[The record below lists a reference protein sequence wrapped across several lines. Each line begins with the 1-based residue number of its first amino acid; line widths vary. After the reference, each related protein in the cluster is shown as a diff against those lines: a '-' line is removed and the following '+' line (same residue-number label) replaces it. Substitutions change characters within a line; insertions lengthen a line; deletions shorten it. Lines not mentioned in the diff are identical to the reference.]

1 MMPQNESPTR
11 EAQMRLSFIAVLSVA
26 LVITALP
33 RPALAQDFLP
43 RPRLI
48 SVTGT
53 AEVNVAPDEVV
64 LSLGVESRD
73 KDLAIAKAQHDSR
86 VKKLLAEAHDAGVG
100 GKYIQTSMLQMRP
113 DYSDEKVP
121 RFLAYQ
127 VSQTIQVNLKD
138 LSKYERLITKLL
150 EAGVNRVDSVE
161 FLVAEPRKY
170 KDEARAKAIRAAREK
185 AVAMAAELGQ
195 AIGKPWDISE
205 EGVNGLFAQTRNSV
219 QANSYVQAYS
229 YANDGGLSTEE
240 STVAPGEVS
249 IRASVRV
256 SFQLE

>member
-1 MMPQNESPTR
+1 
-11 EAQMRLSFIAVLSVA
+11 MRLNLIVVFSAFLLCFAF
-26 LVITALP
+26 TA
-33 RPALAQDFLP
+33 PALTQDTSP

-53 AEVNVAPDEVV
+53 AEVNVAPDEAV

-73 KDLAIAKAQHDSR
+73 KDLAVAKAQHDHR
-86 VKKLLAEAHDAGVG
+86 VKKLLAEAHDAGVE

-127 VSQTIQVNLKD
+127 VSQTIQVTLKD

-195 AIGKPWDISE
+195 TIGKPWEISE
-205 EGVNGLFAQTRNSV
+205 EGFNGLFAQTRNS
-219 QANSYVQAYS
+219 ANSYAVQASS
-229 YANDGGLSTEE
+229 YAYDRGLSTEE

>member
-1 MMPQNESPTR
+1 
-11 EAQMRLSFIAVLSVA
+11 MRLNLNAVVFPFLLLSHFT
-26 LVITALP
+26 L
-33 RPALAQDFLP
+33 PALAQDTSP

-73 KDLAIAKAQHDSR
+73 KDLALAKAQHDHR
-86 VKKLLAEAHDAGVG
+86 VKKLLAEAHDAGVE
-100 GKYIQTSMLQMRP
+100 GKYIQTSILQMRP

-127 VSQTIQVNLKD
+127 VSQTIQVTLKD
-138 LSKYERLITKLL
+138 LSKYEHLITKLL
-150 EAGVNRVDSVE
+150 DAGVNRVDSVE

-195 AIGKPWDISE
+195 TIGKPWDISE
-205 EGVNGLFAQTRNSV
+205 EGFNGLFGYTRNSV
-219 QANSYVQAYS
+219 QANSYVQAS
-229 YANDGGLSTEE
+229 GYANDGSLSTEE

-249 IRASVRV
+249 VRASVRV

>member
-1 MMPQNESPTR
+1 MCLNSI
-11 EAQMRLSFIAVLSVA
+11 SVLPCFLLFSVF
-26 LVITALP
+26 TP
-33 RPALAQDFLP
+33 PALTQDALP

-73 KDLAIAKAQHDSR
+73 RELSVAKAQHDVH
-86 VKKLLAEAHDAGVG
+86 VKKLLAEADGAGVE
-100 GKYIQTSMLQMRP
+100 GKYIQTSSLRMQP
-113 DYSDEKVP
+113 EYSEERVP
-121 RFLAYQ
+121 RFLTYD
-127 VSQTIQVNLKD
+127 VSQTVQVTLKD
-138 LSKYERLITKLL
+138 LSKYERLMTKLL
-150 EAGVNRVDSVE
+150 ESGVNRVDSVE
-161 FLVAEPRKY
+161 FVVAETRKY

-185 AVAMAAELGQ
+185 AVAMAAELNQ
-195 AIGKPWDISE
+195 TIGKPWEISE
-205 EGVNGLFAQTRNSV
+205 DSFNSAVATQNAFA
-219 QANSYVQAYS
+219 
-229 YANDGGLSTEE
+229 YAGNRAASNDE

>member
-1 MMPQNESPTR
+1 V
-11 EAQMRLSFIAVLSVA
+11 RLNLNAVVFPFLLLS
-26 LVITALP
+26 LLTL
-33 RPALAQDFLP
+33 PALTQDTSP

-73 KDLAIAKAQHDSR
+73 KDLAIAKAQHDHR
-86 VKKLLAEAHDAGVG
+86 VKKLLAEAHDAGVE

-127 VSQTIQVNLKD
+127 VSQTIQVTLKD
-138 LSKYERLITKLL
+138 LSKYEHLITKLL

-195 AIGKPWDISE
+195 TIGKPWDIAE
-205 EGVNGLFAQTRNSV
+205 EGFNGLFAQTNYSIQMNRSV
-219 QANSYVQAYS
+219 QASS
-229 YANDGGLSTEE
+229 YANDGGLSAEE

>member
-1 MMPQNESPTR
+1 V
-11 EAQMRLSFIAVLSVA
+11 RLNSNAIVFAFLLLSVFT
-26 LVITALP
+26 L
-33 RPALAQDFLP
+33 PALTQDTSN

-53 AEVNVAPDEVV
+53 AEVHVAPDEVV

-86 VKKLLAEAHDAGVG
+86 VKKLLSEAHDGGVE

-113 DYSDEKVP
+113 DYSEEKVP

-127 VSQTIQVNLKD
+127 ASQTIQVTLKD
-138 LSKYERLITKLL
+138 LSKYERLISKLL
-150 EAGVNRVDSVE
+150 ESGVNRVDSIE

-195 AIGKPWDISE
+195 TIGKPWDISE
-205 EGVNGLFAQTRNSV
+205 DGFNGLFAQTNSV
-219 QANSYVQAYS
+219 QANSYAYDRS
-229 YANDGGLSTEE
+229 PSTEE

>member
-1 MMPQNESPTR
+1 V
-11 EAQMRLSFIAVLSVA
+11 RLNLNAVVFPFLLLSHFT
-26 LVITALP
+26 L
-33 RPALAQDFLP
+33 PALAQDTSP

-73 KDLAIAKAQHDSR
+73 KDLALAKAQHDHR
-86 VKKLLAEAHDAGVG
+86 VKKLLAEAHDAGVE

-127 VSQTIQVNLKD
+127 VSQTIQVTLKD
-138 LSKYERLITKLL
+138 LSKYERMITKLL
-150 EAGVNRVDSVE
+150 EAGVNRIDSVE

-170 KDEARAKAIRAAREK
+170 RDEARAKAIKAAREK

-195 AIGKPWDISE
+195 TIGKPWTSPKMALTACSRRRTDRYMRTITYRRAATRTTETCPPRNPQSLRAKSQYARLSE
-205 EGVNGLFAQTRNSV
+205 SASSWNSCRT
-219 QANSYVQAYS
+219 SMIW
-229 YANDGGLSTEE
+229 G
-240 STVAPGEVS
+240 
-249 IRASVRV
+249 R
-256 SFQLE
+256 

>member
-1 MMPQNESPTR
+1 V
-11 EAQMRLSFIAVLSVA
+11 RLNLTMVFPAFLLLSA
-26 LVITALP
+26 FTL
-33 RPALAQDFLP
+33 PALTQDTSN

-73 KDLAIAKAQHDSR
+73 KDLAIAKAQHDHR
-86 VKKLLAEAHDAGVG
+86 VKKLLAEAHDAGVE

-127 VSQTIQVNLKD
+127 VSQTIQVTLKD
-138 LSKYERLITKLL
+138 LSKYEHLITKLL

-195 AIGKPWDISE
+195 TIGKPWDISE
-205 EGVNGLFAQTRNSV
+205 EGSNSLYAQTNYSIQMGRSV
-219 QANSYVQAYS
+219 QASS

>member
-1 MMPQNESPTR
+1 V
-11 EAQMRLSFIAVLSVA
+11 RLNLIIGFSAFLLCSAFA
-26 LVITALP
+26 P
-33 RPALAQDFLP
+33 PALTQDTFP

-73 KDLAIAKAQHDSR
+73 RDLAIAKAQHDHR
-86 VKKLLAEAHDAGVG
+86 VKKLLAEAHDAGVE

-113 DYSDEKVP
+113 DYSEEKVP

-127 VSQTIQVNLKD
+127 VSQNIQVTLKD

-150 EAGVNRVDSVE
+150 ESGVNRVDSVE

-195 AIGKPWDISE
+195 TIGKPWDISE
-205 EGVNGLFAQTRNSV
+205 EGFNGLFAQTNRSV
-219 QANSYVQAYS
+219 QANSYVQASS
-229 YANDGGLSTEE
+229 YANNGSLSTEE

>member
-1 MMPQNESPTR
+1 
-11 EAQMRLSFIAVLSVA
+11 MRLSFIAVLSVA
-26 LVITALP
+26 VVITVLP

-43 RPRLI
+43 HPRLI

-73 KDLAIAKAQHDSR
+73 KDLAIAKAQHDRR
-86 VKKLLAEAHDAGVG
+86 VKKLLAEARDAGVE

-113 DYSDEKVP
+113 DYSDEKAP

-127 VSQTIQVNLKD
+127 VSQTIQVTLKD

-185 AVAMAAELGQ
+185 ALAMAGELGQ
-195 AIGKPWDISE
+195 TIGKPWDISE
-205 EGVNGLFAQTRNSV
+205 EGFNGLFAQTNRSLY
-219 QANSYVQAYS
+219 ANNYVQASS
-229 YANDGGLSTEE
+229 YANDGSPTEQ

>member
-1 MMPQNESPTR
+1 VRSD
-11 EAQMRLSFIAVLSVA
+11 S
-26 LVITALP
+26 LVVVPILLLFCAFTP
-33 RPALAQDFLP
+33 PAPAQDFPP

-73 KDLAIAKAQHDSR
+73 KDLAIAKAQHDRR
-86 VKKLLAEAHDAGVG
+86 VKKLLAEAHDVGVE

-113 DYSDEKVP
+113 DYSEEKVP

-127 VSQTIQVNLKD
+127 VSQTIQVTLKD
-138 LSKYERLITKLL
+138 LSKYERLISKLL
-150 EAGVNRVDSVE
+150 ESGVNRLDSIE

-195 AIGKPWDISE
+195 TIGKPWDISE
-205 EGVNGLFAQTRNSV
+205 DGFNGLFAQTNNLAQTNRSV
-219 QANSYVQAYS
+219 QASS
-229 YANDGGLSTEE
+229 YAYDSSPPTEE

-249 IRASVRV
+249 IRASIRV

>member
-1 MMPQNESPTR
+1 
-11 EAQMRLSFIAVLSVA
+11 MRLNSIVVVSVFLS
-26 LVITALP
+26 LFTL
-33 RPALAQDFLP
+33 PALTQDFLP

-48 SVTGT
+48 AVTGT
-53 AEVNVAPDEVV
+53 AEVNVPPDEVV

-73 KDLAIAKAQHDSR
+73 KDLAIAKAQHDAR
-86 VKKLLAEAHDAGVG
+86 VKKLLAEAHDAGVE
-100 GKYIQTSMLQMRP
+100 GKYIQTSMLQMQP
-113 DYSDEKVP
+113 DYSEEKVP

-127 VSQTIQVNLKD
+127 VSQTIQVTLKD
-138 LSKYERLITKLL
+138 LSKYERLISKLL
-150 EAGVNRVDSVE
+150 ESGVNRVDSIE

-170 KDEARAKAIRAAREK
+170 KDEARAKAIKAAREK

-195 AIGKPWDISE
+195 TIGKPWDISE
-205 EGVNGLFAQTRNSV
+205 QGFNGVFAQTRSSVYANNSV
-219 QANSYVQAYS
+219 QASSDAY
-229 YANDGGLSTEE
+229 DGSPSAGE

>member
-1 MMPQNESPTR
+1 V
-11 EAQMRLSFIAVLSVA
+11 RLNSNAVVIPFLLLS
-26 LVITALP
+26 LFTL
-33 RPALAQDFLP
+33 PALTQDFLP

-73 KDLAIAKAQHDSR
+73 KDLAIAKAQHDHR
-86 VKKLLAEAHDAGVG
+86 VKKLLAEAHDAGVE
-100 GKYIQTSMLQMRP
+100 GKYIQTSMLQMQP
-113 DYSDEKVP
+113 EYSDEKVP

-127 VSQTIQVNLKD
+127 VSQTIQVTLKD

-170 KDEARAKAIRAAREK
+170 KDEARAKAIKAAREK
-185 AVAMAAELGQ
+185 ATAMAAELGQ
-195 AIGKPWDISE
+195 TIGKPWDISE
-205 EGVNGLFAQTRNSV
+205 EGFNGLFGQTRGFANNSV
-219 QANSYVQAYS
+219 QASS
-229 YANDGGLSTEE
+229 YAYNGSSTTEE

>member
-1 MMPQNESPTR
+1 
-11 EAQMRLSFIAVLSVA
+11 LIIVLSA
-26 LVITALP
+26 FLLCSAFTP
-33 RPALAQDFLP
+33 PALTQDTSN
-43 RPRLI
+43 RPRLV

-53 AEVNVAPDEVV
+53 AEVNVAPDEVI

-73 KDLAIAKAQHDSR
+73 RDLTIAKAQHDHR
-86 VKKLLAEAHDAGVG
+86 VKKLLAEAHDAGVE

-113 DYSDEKVP
+113 DYSEEKVP
-121 RFLAYQ
+121 RFLTYQ
-127 VSQTIQVNLKD
+127 VSQTIQVTLKD
-138 LSKYERLITKLL
+138 LSKYEHLITKLL

-185 AVAMAAELGQ
+185 AVAMAVELGQ
-195 AIGKPWDISE
+195 TVGKPWDISE
-205 EGVNGLFAQTRNSV
+205 EGFNGLFGQTNYSIQMNRSV
-219 QANSYVQAYS
+219 QASS
-229 YANDGGLSTEE
+229 YANDGGLSAEE

>member
-1 MMPQNESPTR
+1 
-11 EAQMRLSFIAVLSVA
+11 MRLNSITVLSAFA
-26 LVITALP
+26 LFFLFP
-33 RPALAQDFLP
+33 PPALTQDFLP

-53 AEVNVAPDEVV
+53 AEVNVPPDEVV

-73 KDLAIAKAQHDSR
+73 KDLSIAKSQHDRR
-86 VKKLLAEAHDAGVG
+86 VKKLLAEAHSAGVEE
-100 GKYIQTSMLQMRP
+100 KNIHTSALQMRP
-113 DYSDEKVP
+113 EYSEEKVP
-121 RFLAYQ
+121 RFLAYE
-127 VSQTIQVNLKD
+127 VSQTIQVTLKD
-138 LSKYERLITKLL
+138 LSKYESLITKLL

-185 AVAMAAELGQ
+185 ATAMAAELGQ
-195 AIGKPWDISE
+195 TIGKPWDISE
-205 EGVNGLFAQTRNSV
+205 DSFNGVFAPTNSF
-219 QANSYVQAYS
+219 QNSSSYVQNSFS
-229 YANDGGLSTEE
+229 YDRSAATQE

>member
-1 MMPQNESPTR
+1 VS
-11 EAQMRLSFIAVLSVA
+11 LSSNAVVFPFLLLS
-26 LVITALP
+26 LFTL
-33 RPALAQDFLP
+33 PALTQDASN

-73 KDLAIAKAQHDSR
+73 KDLAIAKAQHDHR
-86 VKKLLAEAHDAGVG
+86 VKKLLAEAHDAGVE

-127 VSQTIQVNLKD
+127 VSQTIQVTLKD

-170 KDEARAKAIRAAREK
+170 RDEARAKAIRAAREK

-195 AIGKPWDISE
+195 TVGKPWDISE
-205 EGVNGLFAQTRNSV
+205 EGFNGLFAQTRNSV
-219 QANSYVQAYS
+219 QANSYVQASS
-229 YANDGGLSTEE
+229 YAYNGSSTTEE

>member
-1 MMPQNESPTR
+1 V
-11 EAQMRLSFIAVLSVA
+11 RLNSIIAVSA
-26 LVITALP
+26 FLP
-33 RPALAQDFLP
+33 VFALASFTQDSFP

-53 AEVNVAPDEVV
+53 AEVNVPPDEVV

-73 KDLAIAKAQHDSR
+73 KDLSVAKAQHDSH
-86 VKKLLAEAHDAGVG
+86 VKKLLAEARSAGVED
-100 GKYIQTSMLQMRP
+100 KYIQTSALRMQP
-113 DYSDEKVP
+113 EYSEEKVP
-121 RFLAYQ
+121 RFLAYE
-127 VSQTIQVNLKD
+127 VSQSIKVTLTD
-138 LSKYERLITKLL
+138 LSKYEALMTKLL
-150 EAGVNRVDSVE
+150 ESGVNRVDSVE

-195 AIGKPWDISE
+195 TIGKPWEISE
-205 EGVNGLFAQTRNSV
+205 ATADAALAVQTNGYAYFGNTEAA
-219 QANSYVQAYS
+219 AN
-229 YANDGGLSTEE
+229 EE

-249 IRASVRV
+249 MRASVRV

>member
-1 MMPQNESPTR
+1 V
-11 EAQMRLSFIAVLSVA
+11 RLNSITVLSA
-26 LVITALP
+26 FSLFFLFTP
-33 RPALAQDFLP
+33 PALTQDFLP

-53 AEVNVAPDEVV
+53 AEVNVPPDEAV

-86 VKKLLAEAHDAGVG
+86 VKKLLAEAHDAGVE
-100 GKYIQTSMLQMRP
+100 GKYIQTSVLQMRP
-113 DYSDEKVP
+113 DYSEEKVP

-127 VSQTIQVNLKD
+127 VSQTIQVTLKD

-195 AIGKPWDISE
+195 TIGKPWDISE
-205 EGVNGLFAQTRNSV
+205 EGFNGLFAQTTRSV
-219 QANSYVQAYS
+219 YANNYVQASS
-229 YANDGGLSTEE
+229 YANDGSLSTEE